1 MLRFLS
7 FLAVAAVATAATPA
21 RRPNVLLICVDDLK
35 PALGCYGDV
44 VAKTPNIDRLAARGM
59 RLDAA
64 YCNQA
69 VCSPSRNNLM
79 LGSRSTSLG
88 IYNLSTNF
96 RAAVPDAVTLTQ
108 YFMQYG
114 WRAEGMGK
122 ILHVGH
128 GNTNDEASWS
138 VPYFKEKVVE
148 YLDPASTGGKLTR
161 EEAFFTNAKAG
172 PIAQLPRGAA
182 WESPNAADDAY
193 GDGRLANEAI
203 KRLRNFQAKPDQ
215 PLFLAVGFA
224 RPHLPFSAPKK
235 YWDLYDR
242 AKMPLATRTT
252 PPEGAPSY
260 AGKTLGELNN
270 YTPVPEQPPLTDD
283 LQRTLIHGY
292 YASISY
298 MDAQVGKI
306 LDELDRLG
314 LAETTVIALW
324 GDHGWHLG
332 DHGMWT
338 KHTNYEQATR
348 IPILLVAPG
357 VAQPGSHSSS
367 LAETVDI
374 YPTLCELAGLPA
386 PTTVPQPMDGR
397 SLVPVL
403 RDPAASTR
411 DHASHAYPRNRGPGP
426 QGGEWLGRAVRTV
439 RHRMVEWKRIGAA
452 PETADFELY
461 DYVADPGETRNLAAT
476 QPEVLAKLRQLL
488 ATHPE
493 AKPTVRPNAPR

>member
-1 MLRFLS
+1 MFRFLS
-7 FLAVAAVATAATPA
+7 FLAFVAVATAATPS

-35 PALGCYGDV
+35 PALGCYGDA
-44 VAKTPNIDRLAARGM
+44 VAKTPHIDRLAARGM

-88 IYNLSTNF
+88 VYNLGTNF
-96 RAAVPDAVTLTQ
+96 RAAVPNAVTLTQ
-108 YFMQYG
+108 YFMQHG

-128 GNTNDEASWS
+128 GNTNDDASWS
-138 VPYFKEKVVE
+138 VPYFKEKVIE
-148 YLDPASTGGKLTR
+148 YLVPASTGGKLTR

-172 PIAQLPRGAA
+172 PVAQLPKGAA
-182 WESPNAADDAY
+182 WESPDVADNAY
-193 GDGRLANEAI
+193 GDGRLADEAVQ
-203 KRLRNFQAKPDQ
+203 RLRGFKAKPDQ

-235 YWDLYDR
+235 YWDLYDP
-242 AKMPLATRTT
+242 ATLPLPTRTT
-252 PPEGAPSY
+252 PPDGAPAY
-260 AGKTLGELNN
+260 AGKTVGELNN
-270 YTPVPEQPPLTDD
+270 YTPVPERPPLSEE

-292 YASISY
+292 YASISF

-306 LDELDRLG
+306 IDELDRLA
-314 LAETTVIALW
+314 LADNTLIALW

-357 VAQPGSHSSS
+357 VAQPGTHTSA

-386 PTTVPQPMDGR
+386 PTSVPQPMDGR

-403 RDPAASTR
+403 RDPLARTR
-411 DHASHAYPRNRGPGP
+411 DHASHAYPKNRGAGP
-426 QGGEWLGRAVRTV
+426 QGGEWLGRAVRTT
-439 RHRMVEWKRIGAA
+439 RHRMVEWKKIGAA
-452 PETADFELY
+452 SETAEFELY
-461 DYVADPGETRNLAAT
+461 DYVADPGETRNLADA

-488 ATHPE
+488 ASHPE
-493 AKPTVRPNAPR
+493 AKPAVRR